1 MTVPLLRRH
10 GYTMQ
15 ESVSAANPLSL
26 PVALCGSVTYAISGW
41 QQIPMSGFLGFIS
54 LKSLALLV
62 GAGWLG
68 ILFTRRYLPAVPD
81 VWHARIYVLLL
92 CMVLLAMVV

>member
-41 QQIPMSGFLGFIS
+41 QQIPMSGFFGFYQFEES
-54 LKSLALLV
+54 CTSGRRWLAQHLV
-62 GAGWLG
+62 YTA
-68 ILFTRRYLPAVPD
+68 LPA
-81 VWHARIYVLLL
+81 RSS
-92 CMVLLAMVV
+92 